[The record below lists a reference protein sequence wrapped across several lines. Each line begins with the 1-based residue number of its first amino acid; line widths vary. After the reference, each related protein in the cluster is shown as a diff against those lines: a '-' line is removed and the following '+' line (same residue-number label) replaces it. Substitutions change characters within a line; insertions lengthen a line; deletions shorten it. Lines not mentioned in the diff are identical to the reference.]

1 MSRLGRIVVVRN
13 TSVVGNMLVGDSTL
27 DSSTEVADRLMVLD
41 IPVIRLGVLDSS
53 FDILLHF
60 CIQ

>member
-1 MSRLGRIVVVRN
+1 MVVRN

-41 IPVIRLGVLDSS
+41 IPGIRLGVLDSS